1 LFGSTTGLRFGA
13 FFSLRNGIS
22 RGGAFDGEEG
32 PVEAGGPEA
41 VQAVRTASAMRRKR
55 FGDITSPA

>member
-1 LFGSTTGLRFGA
+1 LFGSTTGLRFGV

-32 PVEAGGPEA
+32 PVELPALVAA
-41 VQAVRTASAMRRKR
+41 VHAARRIRASGTASRL
-55 FGDITSPA
+55 IHVT